1 MPMHPSASLVPT
13 SPAVHATA
21 HRGATRAR
29 PIGADVLPG
38 PAWASAEGGMLPTAH
53 SPWLCWQTGSLALV
67 SLAAMDGDPLGP
79 PAWRHARAEAAESV
93 LERLAQRA
101 PERGWSV
108 FARLRPR
115 RKGEAWLVLGPQPE
129 TTAVI
134 QRDAHSPIALPLTV
148 QLVATGADHCEV
160 RLHDAPTLAHLG
172 LPDELLR
179 RVAALP
185 ELIDG
190 LRG

>member
-1 MPMHPSASLVPT
+1 MHPSASFTPT
-13 SPAVHATA
+13 PPAAHATA

-29 PIGADVLPG
+29 PIGSELLPG
-38 PAWASAEGGMLPTAH
+38 PAWAHGEAGPHGGTAG
-53 SPWLCWQTGSLALV
+53 PWLCWQTGSLALV
-67 SLAAMDGDPLGP
+67 SLAGTDGDPLGIP
-79 PAWRHARAEAAESV
+79 TWRLPLAAAAEPV
-93 LERLAQRA
+93 LERLAQQA
-101 PERGWSV
+101 PELGWSV

-115 RKGEAWLVLGPQPE
+115 RKGEVWLVLGPQPE

-148 QLVATGADHCEV
+148 QLAATGPDRCEV

-185 ELIDG
+185 ELVDS
-190 LRG
+190 LRS

>member
-1 MPMHPSASLVPT
+1 MHPSASLAPT
-13 SPAVHATA
+13 PTAAHPTA

-29 PIGADVLPG
+29 PIGAELLPAA
-38 PAWASAEGGMLPTAH
+38 AWEH
-53 SPWLCWQTGSLALV
+53 SETSHRHDAGAPWLCWQTGSLALV

-79 PAWRHARAEAAESV
+79 PAWRLAHGGPAETLLEGLAE
-93 LERLAQRA
+93 RA
-101 PERGWSV
+101 PALGWSV

-115 RKGEAWLVLGPQPE
+115 RKGEVWLVLGPQPE

-148 QLVATGADHCEV
+148 QLAATGPDRCEV

-185 ELIDG
+185 DLVDG

>member
-1 MPMHPSASLVPT
+1 MHPSASFVPT
-13 SPAVHATA
+13 PLAAHPTA
-21 HRGATRAR
+21 HRSASRAR
-29 PIGADVLPG
+29 PIGAEVLPG
-38 PAWASAEGGMLPTAH
+38 PAWARGEAGLRHAAGG
-53 SPWLCWQTGSLALV
+53 PWLCWQTGSLALV

-79 PAWRHARAEAAESV
+79 PAWRHALADAAEPV

-101 PERGWSV
+101 PQRGWSV

-129 TTAVI
+129 TTVVI

-148 QLVATGADHCEV
+148 QLVATGADRCEL

-190 LRG
+190 LGR